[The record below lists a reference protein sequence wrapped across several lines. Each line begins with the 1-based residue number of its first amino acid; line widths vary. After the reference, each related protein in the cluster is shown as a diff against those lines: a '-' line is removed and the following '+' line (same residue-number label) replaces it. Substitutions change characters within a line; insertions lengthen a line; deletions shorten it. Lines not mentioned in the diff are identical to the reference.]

1 MSTNIISKQ
10 SDDDDDLSITALAL
24 QAHKWRS
31 YEERIESLGRRIQIG
46 PDESAA
52 ARYAFQD
59 YCLLG
64 FNRSLQ
70 KLLEIYKERST
81 EGVDVPTLALKT
93 LRHWQTRYD
102 WQRRAGEFD
111 LEVLKQEETN
121 WLERRR
127 KLQEMNWQAGEQL
140 RSLANEMLAVAPKF
154 IKQKQQLIPGT
165 GGEPDKLVITLAME
179 KEMLLKSLQMAA
191 DLQQRAVDGGEIG
204 VNKGRALSVKTDG
217 KGAVQVVAVD
227 YNKAISVLAPQS
239 EDDEDGDDG
248 EA

>member
-1 MSTNIISKQ
+1 MSTDIISKASD
-10 SDDDDDLSITALAL
+10 SDDDELSITALAL
-24 QAHKWRS
+24 QAREWRS
-31 YEERIESLGRRIQIG
+31 YEERVASLGRRLKIG

-52 ARYAFQD
+52 ARFAFHD
-59 YCLLG
+59 FCLLG

-70 KLLEIYKERST
+70 KLLEIYKERSN
-81 EGVDVPTLALKT
+81 EGAEVPTLAIKT

-127 KLQEMNWQAGEQL
+127 KLQEMNWQVGEQL

-154 IKQKQQLIPGT
+154 IKQKQQLVPGT
-165 GGEPDKLVITLAME
+165 NGEPDKLIITLAM
-179 KEMLLKSLQMAA
+179 KEDVLFKSVQMAA

-227 YNKAISVLAPQS
+227 YNKAISILAPHS
-239 EDDEDGDDG
+239 EDEDDDG
-248 EA
+248 EK